1 MINNHNYYKALEA
14 EDLIE
19 LLANAT
25 DKYTQAQAIGLAE
38 RVLESYRELIDI
50 LQQQIQVRTAA
61 KTDTP
66 PIVRINTSPLNT

>member
-14 EDLIE
+14 DDLVE

-25 DKYTQAQAIGLAE
+25 DKYTRAQAMGLAE
-38 RVLESYRELIDI
+38 RVLESYRELINI
-50 LQQQIQVRTAA
+50 LQQEIQVRTAG

-66 PIVRINTSPLNT
+66 PTIRINTSPVNT